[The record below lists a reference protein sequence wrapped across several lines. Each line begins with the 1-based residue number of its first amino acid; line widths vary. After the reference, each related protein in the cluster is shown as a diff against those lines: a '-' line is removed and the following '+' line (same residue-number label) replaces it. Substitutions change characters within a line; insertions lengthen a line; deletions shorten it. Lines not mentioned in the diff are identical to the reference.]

1 MGKRSKTFDSKLYSM
16 FIGSVLIPALI
27 AILSFWVYS
36 TCIAVERE
44 EKNIQNILDSV
55 SQNIELQLLDIRNI
69 EESFYINSEV
79 FQEAEAL
86 NNHMLSEAYDE
97 LKRIQLQENYEMTLT
112 KMIHTSSQNIRA
124 VTFFPMSGGDTGY
137 YLGKNRS
144 DLQEMDYPGYHEEE
158 WFYEAVASPTE
169 PFFSRPDAETLPEGE
184 AEEIYSYV
192 KAVRS
197 MDNTSRVI
205 GVVKIDIDQRMLL
218 QTLDMFAIAD
228 ENGLVLVQN
237 GVRFAA
243 SQWIGDG
250 LDVLEADKVS
260 LKGAEYRVYT
270 QDIPNTGLT
279 IGFLESRASLYRGY
293 AVIILLSVLI
303 LGAGVALA
311 FVNYRRQAKKM
322 VADVQNITNVVQ
334 RVEKGELNTHIHLD
348 ADSEFHKIAEVI
360 NQMIDNLREYIE
372 KEYLLVIQQQKAEYK
387 ALQSQINPHFLYNTL
402 NGFVALNR
410 MGEKEALE
418 KGIVELSRLFR
429 YAYSSREI
437 VPVREEME
445 FLENYLKLEKLKY
458 DGRLDYI
465 IWLDKRCAEKKI
477 PKLLL
482 QPIVENSIRHGMGNT
497 NEPILIRI
505 LAESAEVKGIG
516 KVIILTVRDNGV
528 GFDSRSMKEEK
539 EGEHV
544 GVDNVRARAEL
555 YCKEAVF
562 QCMSRPGKGT
572 KTTIVFPDREQGEQ
586 DDYID
591 S

>member
-1 MGKRSKTFDSKLYSM
+1 MGKQSKTFDSKLYSM

-27 AILSFWVYS
+27 AILCFWVYS
-36 TCIAVERE
+36 TYVTVERE
-44 EKNIQNILDSV
+44 EKNIQNILESV

-86 NNHMLSEAYDE
+86 NNHKLSEAYDE
-97 LKRIQLQENYEMTLT
+97 LTRIQLQENYEMTLT

-124 VTFFPMSGGDTGY
+124 VTFFPMSDGEIGY
-137 YLGKNRS
+137 YLGKNKS
-144 DLQEMDYPGYHEEE
+144 DLQETEYPGYHEEE
-158 WFYEAVASPTE
+158 WFYEAVASPEE
-169 PFFSRPDAETLPEGE
+169 PFFCRPDAESLPERE
-184 AEEIYSYV
+184 NTEIYSYV

-205 GVVKIDIDQRMLL
+205 GVVKIDVNEQMMLE
-218 QTLDMFAIAD
+218 TLDMFAVAD
-228 ENGLVLVQN
+228 ENGLILLQN
-237 GVRFAA
+237 GVSFVA
-243 SQWIGDG
+243 SQWIGKD
-250 LDVLEADKVS
+250 LDIVKSDKVR
-260 LKGAEYRVYT
+260 LQRVEYQVYT
-270 QDIPNTGLT
+270 KDIPNTGLT
-279 IGFLESRASLYRGY
+279 IGFLESRSSLYWGY
-293 AVIILLSVLI
+293 AVIILLSIVI

-322 VADVQNITNVVQ
+322 VADVQKITNVIQ
-334 RVEKGELNTHIHLD
+334 RVEKGEMDEHIFLGTG
-348 ADSEFHKIAEVI
+348 SEFWKIAEVI
-360 NQMIDNLREYIE
+360 NQMIDNLKEYID

-445 FLENYLKLEKLKY
+445 FLEDYLKLEKLKY

-465 IWLDKRCAEKKI
+465 IWLDKGCAEKEI

-497 NEPILIRI
+497 NAPILIRI

-516 KVIILTVRDNGV
+516 RVLILTVRDNGV
-528 GFDSRSMKEEK
+528 GFDSRSMEAKK
-539 EGEHV
+539 DGEHV
-544 GVDNVRARAEL
+544 GVDNVRARVEL

-562 QCMSRPGKGT
+562 QCVSRPGKGT
-572 KTTIVFPDREQGEQ
+572 KTTIVFPDREQGETE
-586 DDYID
+586 
-591 S
+591 

>member
-27 AILSFWVYS
+27 AILCFWVYS
-36 TCIAVERE
+36 TYVTVERE

-55 SQNIELQLLDIRNI
+55 SQNIELQLLDIQNI
-69 EESFYINSEV
+69 EEAFYINSEV

-86 NNHMLSEAYDE
+86 NNHELSVAYDK
-97 LKRIQLQENYEMTLT
+97 LTRIQLQENYEMTLT

-124 VTFFPMSGGDTGY
+124 VTFFPMSDGEIGY

-144 DLQEMDYPGYHEEE
+144 DLQETEYPGYHEEE
-158 WFYEAVASPTE
+158 WFYEAAASPTE
-169 PFFSRPDAETLPEGE
+169 PFFTRPDADTLPEGE
-184 AEEIYSYV
+184 SAEIYSYV

-205 GVVKIDIDQRMLL
+205 GVVKIDIDQQMLL
-218 QTLDMFAIAD
+218 DTLDMFAIAD
-228 ENGLVLVQN
+228 ENGLILLQN
-237 GVRFAA
+237 SVSFAA
-243 SQWIGDG
+243 SQWIGEEP
-250 LDVLEADKVS
+250 DVQEEDKVS
-260 LKGAEYRVYT
+260 LQGAVYQVYT
-270 QDIPNTGLT
+270 RDIPNTGLT

-293 AVIILLSVLI
+293 VVIILLSILI
-303 LGAGVALA
+303 LAAGVALA

-322 VADVQNITNVVQ
+322 VADVQKITNVIQ
-334 RVEKGELNTHIHLD
+334 RVEKGELNAHIRLET
-348 ADSEFHKIAEVI
+348 DSEFWKIAEVI
-360 NQMIDNLREYIE
+360 NQMIDNLKEYID

-418 KGIVELSRLFR
+418 QGIVELSRLFR

-437 VPVREEME
+437 VPVREEMK
-445 FLENYLKLEKLKY
+445 FLEDYLKLEKLKY

-465 IWLDKRCAEKKI
+465 IWLDKGCAEKEI

-497 NEPILIRI
+497 NDPILIRI

-516 KVIILTVRDNGV
+516 RVLILTVRDNGV
-528 GFDSRSMKEEK
+528 GFDSRSMEAKK
-539 EGEHV
+539 DGEHV
-544 GVDNVRARAEL
+544 GVDNVRARVEL

-562 QCMSRPGKGT
+562 QCVSRPGKGT
-572 KTTIVFPDREQGEQ
+572 KTTIVFPDRE
-586 DDYID
+586 
-591 S
+591 

>member
-36 TCIAVERE
+36 TYMAVERE

-322 VADVQNITNVVQ
+322 VADVQKITNVIQ
-334 RVEKGELNTHIHLD
+334 RVEKGELNAHIHLD
-348 ADSEFHKIAEVI
+348 VDSEFHKIAEVI

-465 IWLDKRCAEKKI
+465 IWLDKKCAEKEI

-497 NEPILIRI
+497 NDPILIRI

-528 GFDSRSMKEEK
+528 GFDSRSMKAEK

-562 QCMSRPGKGT
+562 QCVSRPGKGT
-572 KTTIVFPDREQGEQ
+572 KTTIVFPDRE
-586 DDYID
+586 
-591 S
+591 

>member
-27 AILSFWVYS
+27 AILCFWVYS
-36 TCIAVERE
+36 TYVTVERE

-55 SQNIELQLLDIRNI
+55 SQNIELQLLDIQNI
-69 EESFYINSEV
+69 EEAFYINSEV

-86 NNHMLSEAYDE
+86 NNHELSVAYDE
-97 LKRIQLQENYEMTLT
+97 LTRIQLQENYEMTLT

-124 VTFFPMSGGDTGY
+124 VTFFPMSDGDIGY

-144 DLQEMDYPGYHEEE
+144 DLQETEYPGYHEEE
-158 WFYEAVASPTE
+158 WFYEAAASPTE
-169 PFFSRPDAETLPEGE
+169 PFFTRPDADTLPEGE
-184 AEEIYSYV
+184 SAEIYSYV

-205 GVVKIDIDQRMLL
+205 GVVKIDIDQQMLL
-218 QTLDMFAIAD
+218 DTLDMFAIAD
-228 ENGLVLVQN
+228 ENGLILLQN
-237 GVRFAA
+237 SVSFAA
-243 SQWIGDG
+243 SQWIGEEP
-250 LDVLEADKVS
+250 DVQEEDKVS
-260 LKGAEYRVYT
+260 LQGAVYQVYT
-270 QDIPNTGLT
+270 RDIPNTGLT

-293 AVIILLSVLI
+293 VVIILLSILI
-303 LGAGVALA
+303 LAAGVALA

-322 VADVQNITNVVQ
+322 VADVQKITNVIQ
-334 RVEKGELNTHIHLD
+334 RVEKGELNAHIRLET
-348 ADSEFHKIAEVI
+348 DSEFWKIAEVI
-360 NQMIDNLREYIE
+360 NQMIDNLKEYID

-418 KGIVELSRLFR
+418 QGIVELSRLFR

-437 VPVREEME
+437 VPVREEMK
-445 FLENYLKLEKLKY
+445 FLEDYLKLEKLKY

-465 IWLDKRCAEKKI
+465 IWLDKGCAEKEI

-497 NEPILIRI
+497 NDPILIRI

-516 KVIILTVRDNGV
+516 RVLILTVRDNGV
-528 GFDSRSMKEEK
+528 GFDSRSMEAKK
-539 EGEHV
+539 DGEHV
-544 GVDNVRARAEL
+544 GVDNVRARVEL

-562 QCMSRPGKGT
+562 QCVSRPGKGT
-572 KTTIVFPDREQGEQ
+572 KTTIVFPDRE
-586 DDYID
+586 
-591 S
+591 

>member
-27 AILSFWVYS
+27 AILCFWVYS
-36 TCIAVERE
+36 TYVTVERE

-69 EESFYINSEV
+69 EEAFYINSEV

-86 NNHMLSEAYDE
+86 NNHELSEAYDE
-97 LKRIQLQENYEMTLT
+97 LTRIQLQENYEMTLT

-124 VTFFPMSGGDTGY
+124 VTFFPMSDGDSGY
-137 YLGKNRS
+137 YLGKNKS
-144 DLQEMDYPGYHEEE
+144 DLQELEYPGYHEEE
-158 WFYEAVASPTE
+158 WFYEAAATPTE
-169 PFFSRPDAETLPEGE
+169 PFFSRTDAESLPEGE
-184 AEEIYSYV
+184 SAEIYSYV

-205 GVVKIDIDQRMLL
+205 GVVKIDIDQQMLL
-218 QTLDMFAIAD
+218 DTLDMFAIAD
-228 ENGLVLVQN
+228 ENALILLQN
-237 GVRFAA
+237 GARFAA
-243 SQWIGDG
+243 SQWIGEG
-250 LDVLEADKVS
+250 SDVLEEDKVS
-260 LKGAEYRVYT
+260 LQGVTYQVYT

-293 AVIILLSVLI
+293 VVIILLSILI
-303 LGAGVALA
+303 LAAGVALA
-311 FVNYRRQAKKM
+311 FANYRRQAKKM
-322 VADVQNITNVVQ
+322 VADVQKITNVIQ
-334 RVEKGELNTHIHLD
+334 RVEKGELNDHISLET
-348 ADSEFHKIAEVI
+348 DSEFWKIAEVI
-360 NQMIDNLREYIE
+360 NQMIDNLKEYID

-445 FLENYLKLEKLKY
+445 FLEDYLKLEKLKF

-465 IWLDKRCAEKKI
+465 IWLDKECAEKEI

-497 NEPILIRI
+497 NDPILIRI

-516 KVIILTVRDNGV
+516 RVLILTVRDNGV
-528 GFDSRSMKEEK
+528 GFDSRSMETKK
-539 EGEHV
+539 DGEHV
-544 GVDNVRARAEL
+544 GVDNVRARVEL

-562 QCMSRPGKGT
+562 QCVSRPGKGT
-572 KTTIVFPDREQGEQ
+572 KTTIVFPDRE
-586 DDYID
+586 
-591 S
+591 

>member
-27 AILSFWVYS
+27 AILCFWVYS
-36 TCIAVERE
+36 TYVTVERE

-69 EESFYINSEV
+69 EEAFYINSEV

-86 NNHMLSEAYDE
+86 NNHELSEAYDE
-97 LKRIQLQENYEMTLT
+97 LTRIQLQENYEMTLT

-124 VTFFPMSGGDTGY
+124 VTFFPMSDGDSGY
-137 YLGKNRS
+137 YLGKNKS
-144 DLQEMDYPGYHEEE
+144 DLQELEYPGYHEEE
-158 WFYEAVASPTE
+158 WFYEAAATPTE
-169 PFFSRPDAETLPEGE
+169 PFFSRPDAESMPDEE
-184 AEEIYSYV
+184 SVEIYSYV

-205 GVVKIDIDQRMLL
+205 GVVKTDIDQQMLL
-218 QTLDMFAIAD
+218 DTLDMFAIAD
-228 ENGLVLVQN
+228 ENGLILLQN
-237 GVRFAA
+237 GARFAA
-243 SQWIGDG
+243 SQWIGEEP
-250 LDVLEADKVS
+250 DVLEEDKVS
-260 LKGAEYRVYT
+260 LQGAVYQVYT

-279 IGFLESRASLYRGY
+279 IGFLESRVSLYRGY
-293 AVIILLSVLI
+293 VVIILLSILI
-303 LGAGVALA
+303 LAAGVALA
-311 FVNYRRQAKKM
+311 FANYRRQAKKM
-322 VADVQNITNVVQ
+322 VADVQKITNVIQ
-334 RVEKGELNTHIHLD
+334 RVEKGELNDHISLET
-348 ADSEFHKIAEVI
+348 DSEFWKIAEVI
-360 NQMIDNLREYIE
+360 NQMIDNLKEYID

-445 FLENYLKLEKLKY
+445 FLEDYLKLEKLKF

-465 IWLDKRCAEKKI
+465 IWLDKECAEKEI

-497 NEPILIRI
+497 NDPILIRI

-516 KVIILTVRDNGV
+516 RVLILTVRDNGV
-528 GFDSRSMKEEK
+528 GFDSRSMETKK
-539 EGEHV
+539 DGEHV
-544 GVDNVRARAEL
+544 GVDNVRARVEL

-562 QCMSRPGKGT
+562 QCVSRPGKGT
-572 KTTIVFPDREQGEQ
+572 KTTIVFPDRE
-586 DDYID
+586 
-591 S
+591 

>member
-27 AILSFWVYS
+27 AILCFWVYS
-36 TCIAVERE
+36 TYVTVERE

-69 EESFYINSEV
+69 EEAFYINSEV

-86 NNHMLSEAYDE
+86 NNHELSEAYDE
-97 LKRIQLQENYEMTLT
+97 LTRIQLQENYEMTLT

-124 VTFFPMSGGDTGY
+124 VTFFPMSDGDIGY
-137 YLGKNRS
+137 YLGKNKS
-144 DLQEMDYPGYHEEE
+144 DLQEIEYPGYHEEE
-158 WFYEAVASPTE
+158 WFYEAAASPTE
-169 PFFSRPDAETLPEGE
+169 PFFSRPDAESMPDEE
-184 AEEIYSYV
+184 SVEIYSYV

-205 GVVKIDIDQRMLL
+205 GVVKIDINQQMLL
-218 QTLDMFAIAD
+218 DTLDMFAIAD
-228 ENGLVLVQN
+228 ENGLILLQN

-243 SQWIGDG
+243 SQWIGEEP
-250 LDVLEADKVS
+250 DVLEEDKVS
-260 LKGAEYRVYT
+260 LQGAVYQVYT

-279 IGFLESRASLYRGY
+279 IGFLESRVSLYRGY
-293 AVIILLSVLI
+293 VVIILLSILI
-303 LGAGVALA
+303 LAAGVALA

-322 VADVQNITNVVQ
+322 VADVQKITNVIQ
-334 RVEKGELNTHIHLD
+334 RVEKGELNAHIQLET
-348 ADSEFHKIAEVI
+348 DSEFWKIAEVI
-360 NQMIDNLREYIE
+360 NQMIDNLKEYID

-445 FLENYLKLEKLKY
+445 FLEDYLKLEKLKY

-465 IWLDKRCAEKKI
+465 IWLDKGCAEKEI

-497 NEPILIRI
+497 NDPILIRI

-516 KVIILTVRDNGV
+516 RVLILTVRDNGV
-528 GFDSRSMKEEK
+528 GFDSRSMEAKK
-539 EGEHV
+539 DGEHV
-544 GVDNVRARAEL
+544 GVDNVRARVEL

-562 QCMSRPGKGT
+562 QCVSRPGKGT
-572 KTTIVFPDREQGEQ
+572 KTTIVFPDREQGETE
-586 DDYID
+586 
-591 S
+591 

>member
-1 MGKRSKTFDSKLYSM
+1 MDKRSKTFDSKLYSM

-27 AILSFWVYS
+27 AILCFWVYS
-36 TCIAVERE
+36 TYITVERE
-44 EKNIQNILDSV
+44 EKNIRNILDSV

-86 NNHMLSEAYDE
+86 NNHKLSEAYDE
-97 LKRIQLQENYEMTLT
+97 LTRIQLQENYEMTLT

-124 VTFFPMSGGDTGY
+124 VTFFPMSDGEIGY
-137 YLGKNRS
+137 YLGKNKS
-144 DLQEMDYPGYHEEE
+144 DLQEIEYPGYHEVE
-158 WFYEAVASPTE
+158 WFYEAAASPTE
-169 PFFSRPDAETLPEGE
+169 PFFIRPDAETLPEGE

-205 GVVKIDIDQRMLL
+205 GVVKIDINQQMLL
-218 QTLDMFAIAD
+218 DTLDMFAIAD
-228 ENGLVLVQN
+228 ENGLILLQN

-250 LDVLEADKVS
+250 PDVLESDKAS

-279 IGFLESRASLYRGY
+279 VGFLESRASLYRGY
-293 AVIILLSVLI
+293 VIIILLSILI
-303 LGAGVALA
+303 LAAGVALA

-322 VADVQNITNVVQ
+322 VADVQKITNVIQ
-334 RVEKGELNTHIHLD
+334 RVEKGELNAHIQLET
-348 ADSEFHKIAEVI
+348 DSEFWKIAEVI
-360 NQMIDNLREYIE
+360 NQMIDNLKEYID

-437 VPVREEME
+437 VPVKEEME
-445 FLENYLKLEKLKY
+445 FLEDYLKLEKLKY

-465 IWLDKRCAEKKI
+465 IWLDKGCAEKEI

-497 NEPILIRI
+497 NDPILIRI

-516 KVIILTVRDNGV
+516 RVLILTVRDNGV
-528 GFDSRSMKEEK
+528 GFDSRFMEAKK

-544 GVDNVRARAEL
+544 GVDNVRARVEL
-555 YCKEAVF
+555 YCKAAVF
-562 QCMSRPGKGT
+562 QCVSRPGKGT
-572 KTTIVFPDREQGEQ
+572 KTTIVFPDGE
-586 DDYID
+586 
-591 S
+591 

>member
-27 AILSFWVYS
+27 AILCFWVYS
-36 TCIAVERE
+36 TYVTVERE

-55 SQNIELQLLDIRNI
+55 SQNIELQLLDIQNI
-69 EESFYINSEV
+69 EEAFYINSEV

-86 NNHMLSEAYDE
+86 NNHELSVAYDE
-97 LKRIQLQENYEMTLT
+97 LTRIQLQENYEMTLT

-124 VTFFPMSGGDTGY
+124 VTFFPMSDGDIGY

-144 DLQEMDYPGYHEEE
+144 DLQETEYPGYHEEE
-158 WFYEAVASPTE
+158 WFYEAAASPTE
-169 PFFSRPDAETLPEGE
+169 PFFTRPDADTLPEGE
-184 AEEIYSYV
+184 SAEIYSYV

-205 GVVKIDIDQRMLL
+205 GVVKIDIDQQMLL
-218 QTLDMFAIAD
+218 DTLDMFAIAD
-228 ENGLVLVQN
+228 ENGLILLQN
-237 GVRFAA
+237 SVSFAA
-243 SQWIGDG
+243 SQWIGEEP
-250 LDVLEADKVS
+250 DVQEEDKVS
-260 LKGAEYRVYT
+260 LQGAVYQVYT
-270 QDIPNTGLT
+270 RDIPNTGLT

-293 AVIILLSVLI
+293 VVIILLSILI
-303 LGAGVALA
+303 LAAGVALA

-322 VADVQNITNVVQ
+322 VADVQKITNVIQ
-334 RVEKGELNTHIHLD
+334 RVEKGELNAHIRLET
-348 ADSEFHKIAEVI
+348 DSEFWKIAEVI
-360 NQMIDNLREYIE
+360 NQMIDNLKEYID

-418 KGIVELSRLFR
+418 QGIVELSRLFR

-437 VPVREEME
+437 VPVREEMK
-445 FLENYLKLEKLKY
+445 FLEDYLKLEKLKY

-465 IWLDKRCAEKKI
+465 IWLDKGCAEKEI

-497 NEPILIRI
+497 NDPILIRI

-516 KVIILTVRDNGV
+516 RVLILTVRDNGV
-528 GFDSRSMKEEK
+528 GFDSRSMEAKK
-539 EGEHV
+539 DGEHV
-544 GVDNVRARAEL
+544 GVDNVRARVEL

-562 QCMSRPGKGT
+562 QGVSRPGKGT
-572 KTTIVFPDREQGEQ
+572 KTTIVFPDRE
-586 DDYID
+586 
-591 S
+591 

>member
-27 AILSFWVYS
+27 AILCFWVYS
-36 TCIAVERE
+36 TYVTVERE

-69 EESFYINSEV
+69 EEAFYINSEV

-86 NNHMLSEAYDE
+86 NNHELSEAYDE
-97 LKRIQLQENYEMTLT
+97 LTRIQLQENYEMTLT

-124 VTFFPMSGGDTGY
+124 VTFFPMSDGDIGY
-137 YLGKNRS
+137 YLGKNKS
-144 DLQEMDYPGYHEEE
+144 DLQEIEYPGYHEEE
-158 WFYEAVASPTE
+158 WFYEAAASPTE
-169 PFFSRPDAETLPEGE
+169 PFFSRPDAESMPDEE
-184 AEEIYSYV
+184 SVEIYSYV

-205 GVVKIDIDQRMLL
+205 GVIKIDINQQMLL
-218 QTLDMFAIAD
+218 DTLDMFAIAD
-228 ENGLVLVQN
+228 ENGLILLQN

-243 SQWIGDG
+243 SQWIGEEP
-250 LDVLEADKVS
+250 DVLEEDKVS
-260 LKGAEYRVYT
+260 LQGAVYQVYT

-279 IGFLESRASLYRGY
+279 IGFLESRVSLYRGY
-293 AVIILLSVLI
+293 VVIILLSILI
-303 LGAGVALA
+303 LAAGVALA

-322 VADVQNITNVVQ
+322 VADVQKITNVIQ
-334 RVEKGELNTHIHLD
+334 RVEKGELNAHIQLET
-348 ADSEFHKIAEVI
+348 DSEFWKIAEVI
-360 NQMIDNLREYIE
+360 NQMIDNLKEYID

-437 VPVREEME
+437 VPVREEMK
-445 FLENYLKLEKLKY
+445 FLEDYLKLEKLKY

-465 IWLDKRCAEKKI
+465 IWLDKGCAEKEI

-497 NEPILIRI
+497 NDPILIRI

-516 KVIILTVRDNGV
+516 RVLILTVRDNGV
-528 GFDSRSMKEEK
+528 GFDSRSMEAKK
-539 EGEHV
+539 DGEHV
-544 GVDNVRARAEL
+544 GVDNVRARVEL

-562 QCMSRPGKGT
+562 QCVSRPGKGT
-572 KTTIVFPDREQGEQ
+572 KTTIVFPDRE
-586 DDYID
+586 
-591 S
+591 

>member
-27 AILSFWVYS
+27 AILCFWVYS
-36 TCIAVERE
+36 TYIIVERE
-44 EKNIQNILDSV
+44 EKNIRNILDSV

-86 NNHMLSEAYDE
+86 NNHKLSEAYDE
-97 LKRIQLQENYEMTLT
+97 LTRIQLQENYEMTLT

-124 VTFFPMSGGDTGY
+124 VTFFPMSDGEIGY
-137 YLGKNRS
+137 YLGKNKS
-144 DLQEMDYPGYHEEE
+144 DLQEIEYPGYHEEE
-158 WFYEAVASPTE
+158 WFYEAAASPTE
-169 PFFSRPDAETLPEGE
+169 PFFSRPDAESMPDGE
-184 AEEIYSYV
+184 SAEIYSYV

-205 GVVKIDIDQRMLL
+205 GVVKIDINQQMLL
-218 QTLDMFAIAD
+218 DTLDMFAIAD
-228 ENGLVLVQN
+228 ENGLILLQN

-243 SQWIGDG
+243 SQWIGEEP
-250 LDVLEADKVS
+250 DVLEEDKVS
-260 LKGAEYRVYT
+260 LQGAVYQVYT
-270 QDIPNTGLT
+270 QDILNTGLT
-279 IGFLESRASLYRGY
+279 IGFLESRVSLYRGY
-293 AVIILLSVLI
+293 VVIILLSILI
-303 LGAGVALA
+303 LAAGVALA

-322 VADVQNITNVVQ
+322 VADVQKITNVIQ
-334 RVEKGELNTHIHLD
+334 RVEKGELNAHIQLET
-348 ADSEFHKIAEVI
+348 DSEFWKIAEVI
-360 NQMIDNLREYIE
+360 NQMIDNLKEYID

-445 FLENYLKLEKLKY
+445 FLEDYLKLEKLKY

-465 IWLDKRCAEKKI
+465 IWLDKGCAEKKI

-497 NEPILIRI
+497 NDPILIRI

-516 KVIILTVRDNGV
+516 RVLILTMRDNGV
-528 GFDSRSMKEEK
+528 GFDSRSVEKKK

-544 GVDNVRARAEL
+544 GVDNVRARVEL
-555 YCKEAVF
+555 YCKDAVF
-562 QCMSRPGKGT
+562 QCVSRPGKGT
-572 KTTIVFPDREQGEQ
+572 KTTIVFPDRE
-586 DDYID
+586 
-591 S
+591 